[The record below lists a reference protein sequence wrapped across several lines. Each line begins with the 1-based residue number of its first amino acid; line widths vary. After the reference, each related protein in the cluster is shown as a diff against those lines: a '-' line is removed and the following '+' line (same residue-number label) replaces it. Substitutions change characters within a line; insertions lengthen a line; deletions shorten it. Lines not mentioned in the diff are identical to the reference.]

1 MANPTTN
8 YSFAMPTNTDLVK
21 DLPADFDIFGQAVDD
36 RIKALNPE
44 TTLGDIAYR
53 SATANTNTRLAIGT
67 TGQVLTVAA
76 GVPAWQTIAG
86 PSFQTY
92 TPTLANLTLGNGT
105 LTAKYAQTGK
115 IVTVYFNFT
124 LGSTSS
130 VGSNPSMTLP
140 VSAAD
145 IYNTAK
151 LFLGDYGTVTYWGSA
166 WNGDATTVYLE
177 ADRADATYLKA
188 AGVTA
193 TVPHTWA
200 VNDSIV
206 FTLTYLAA

>member
-1 MANPTTN
+1 MAITKATASSIAP
-8 YSFAMPTNTDLVK
+8 AAKGDLV
-21 DLPADFDIFGQAVDD
+21 AG
-36 RIKALNPE
+36 
-44 TTLGDIAYR
+44 
-53 SATANTNTRLAIGT
+53 SATNDAA
-67 TGQVLTVAA
+67 VLTVGANDTVLTADSSTATGLKWAA
-76 GVPAWQTIAG
+76 ASG
-86 PSFQTY
+86 PTVTSY
-92 TPTLANLTLGNGT
+92 TPTLTNLTLGNGT
-105 LTAKYAQTGK
+105 LTAKYAQIGK

-130 VGSNPSMTLP
+130 VGSNPSITLP

-151 LFLGDYGTVTYWGSA
+151 LFLADYGTVTYWGSA

-200 VNDSIV
+200 VNDSLV
-206 FTLTYLAA
+206 FTLTYLAV